1 MQISV
6 IWAFDGLL
14 ESNPRGNKKDG
25 EGHQWSEEPFHQHIH
40 WEPCKQ
46 TNCKFYKI
54 TTCLICVCCAF
65 LWLQHF
71 FFSSRNCCHLMSS
84 SCSWIIWQPAQREL
98 CHNFNIH
105 RSTVSRILVSW
116 SNFCTLC
123 LDLSPSG
130 WHLAEWEQTAPR
142 ISVGLIKIP
151 RSFLTVLKWGAK
163 HPPPFCS
170 RVRYFQLTR
179 HTELSKH
186 LLACP
191 PMEQWHLPQHF
202 LKAPSVRIRFSVTPA
217 SPPS

>member
-71 FFSSRNCCHLMSS
+71 FSLPG
-84 SCSWIIWQPAQREL
+84 IVAIWWALLVPELSGNRHKGNFVTTLTFTDLQWVEYL
-98 CHNFNIH
+98 CHGPTFVHFAWI
-105 RSTVSRILVSW
+105 
-116 SNFCTLC
+116 C
-123 LDLSPSG
+123 LHLDGTWQSESKLPHGFQWDL
-130 WHLAEWEQTAPR
+130 
-142 ISVGLIKIP
+142 
-151 RSFLTVLKWGAK
+151 
-163 HPPPFCS
+163 
-170 RVRYFQLTR
+170 
-179 HTELSKH
+179 
-186 LLACP
+186 
-191 PMEQWHLPQHF
+191 
-202 LKAPSVRIRFSVTPA
+202 
-217 SPPS
+217 